1 MSPTLRTRL
10 RTRLGTRLVAFGVA
24 AVLFT
29 AVDLVWLT
37 AVATDLYDHELGPL
51 LADEP
56 RPGAAVAFYVLFVAG
71 LVHFVVVPALER
83 DRVAA
88 AFGSGAFFGLVTYAT
103 WDLTSLAVLE
113 GFPASLVPI
122 DLAWGAVLASSVAGG
137 TTVVVR
143 RWLPD
148 RAEAGTR

>member
-1 MSPTLRTRL
+1 MSLRAWVGRY
-10 RTRLGTRLVAFGVA
+10 LVAVA
-24 AVLFT
+24 AFLVL
-29 AVDLVWLT
+29 DLVWLGVV
-37 AVATDLYDHELGPL
+37 AVRLYERLLGDL
-51 LADEP
+51 LAEEP
-56 RPGAAVAFYVLFVAG
+56 NALAAGAFYALFLVG
-71 LVHFVVVPALER
+71 LLHFVVHPALTRRSVGRAAR
-83 DRVAA
+83 D
-88 AFGSGAFFGLVTYAT
+88 GALFGLVTYAT